1 LIGPSIISKGRLVI
15 KKWLT
20 VVAVGLLVTAF
31 ASLPVKA
38 DSPTAGAEPGC
49 GMGAV
54 CWQFP

>member
-1 LIGPSIISKGRLVI
+1 MI

-20 VVAVGLLVTAF
+20 VVAAGVLVTAF
-31 ASLPVKA
+31 ASLSVNSGSA
-38 DSPTAGAEPGC
+38 TAGAEPGC